1 MELFIYYLLIYLV
14 EAAAW
19 GLYTSK
25 VFRPRCGRVARLIIL
40 SVIYAALL
48 LIFRLDIVW
57 LNVLGFL
64 LGNLLF
70 LVLCYHSRLLTA
82 LFHAGISV
90 ALMCACE
97 LIAYPFTMQNTGDTY
112 YYARMILW
120 AVISKSLYA
129 VSLALLSRAV
139 CEKENRAEQSGIV
152 IFLLICFPVV
162 SGIIM
167 YILYMVSISYPISR
181 QHGHLISGG
190 AVLVLFMNV
199 LVFFIYIYSR
209 KRNKLFTEMQLS
221 LQKEQ
226 NQSEYYQNMLRHDEN
241 QRILIHDFKNHLQT
255 IALLNRQ
262 NEPGKAADYI
272 HQLTQSP
279 ALTYSD
285 SLCDNKMLNLI
296 LCQYQQ
302 RCIEKDIR
310 FVADIRNHTVDFME
324 DQDMT
329 ALFCNLLDNAIE
341 SAGKI
346 PGGCIEL
353 SIGKQDSSPY
363 TVITLLNSCLSSPYS
378 KDGRKLI
385 SRKKNSS
392 RHGYGMKSIER
403 VASRYDGETE
413 THFDPESGAFQ
424 TVIML
429 RGRKH
434 GS

>member
-14 EAAAW
+14 EAVAW

-25 VFRPRCGRVARLIIL
+25 VFPPRCGRAARLIVL
-40 SVIYAALL
+40 SAIYASLL
-48 LIFRLDIVW
+48 LIFRLDMVW

-70 LVLCYHSRLLTA
+70 LVLCYHSKLLTA

-97 LIAYPFTMQNTGDTY
+97 LIAYPFTLQDSGSAY

-120 AVISKSLYA
+120 AVISKSLYT
-129 VSLALLSRAV
+129 VSLVLLSRAV

-167 YILYMVSISYPISR
+167 YILYMISISYPISR

-190 AVLVLFMNV
+190 AVLVLLMNV

-226 NQSEYYQNMLRHDEN
+226 DQSEYYQNMLRHDEN
-241 QRILIHDFKNHLQT
+241 QRILIHDIKNHLQT
-255 IALLNRQ
+255 IALLN
-262 NEPGKAADYI
+262 NKNAPEEVADYI
-272 HQLTQSP
+272 LQLTHSP
-279 ALTYSD
+279 ALTYSV
-285 SLCDNKMLNLI
+285 SLCDNRLLNLI

-302 RCIEKDIR
+302 RCIEQDIR
-310 FVADIRNHTVDFME
+310 FEMDIRNRTVDFIG

-329 ALFCNLLDNAIE
+329 ALFCNLLDNAME
-341 SAGKI
+341 SAGKT
-346 PGGCIEL
+346 PGGRIEL
-353 SIGKQDSSPY
+353 SIGKQASSSY
-363 TVITLLNSCLSSPYS
+363 TVITLLNTCQTSPYA
-378 KDGRKLI
+378 KDGRKLV
-385 SRKKNSS
+385 SRKKNPS

-403 VASRYDGETE
+403 ITSKYNGEAD
-413 THFDPESGAFQ
+413 THFDPETGVFQ

-429 RGRKH
+429 RDQL
-434 GS
+434 